1 MSARPSETSVARPSE
16 ASVVAVRENLVTIAY
31 TGRMTRNEVAFIH
44 AGERRLKAELLRVR
58 GHQADLQVF
67 EETRGV
73 RVGDTVELTGEMLS
87 VSLGPGLLGQV
98 FDGLQAP
105 LHAIAVRHGVFLQGG
120 DSISALDEAARW
132 PFQACVRPGDEVV
145 AGAILGTVPERH
157 VEHRIMV
164 PFGERGRLRV
174 EAVQSRLVA
183 AHEVIA
189 SLAREDGSELQVR
202 LSQRWPV
209 RVPLAATMLATGR
222 CERLYPA
229 AQLVTTLRLIDTFFP
244 IAKGGTA
251 CIPGP
256 FGAGKTVLQNLLA
269 RYADVDV
276 VVIVACGERA
286 GEVVETI
293 HTFPELNDPR
303 TGGQL
308 IDRTIIVCNTSS
320 MPVAARESSI
330 YTGMTLGE
338 YYRAMGHDV
347 LVIADSTSR
356 WAQALRETSGRME
369 EIPGEEGYPAY
380 LDSAIKAIYERAGAL
395 RWADGRQGS
404 LTMIGT
410 VSPAGGNLDEPVTQ
424 ATLGITKTFLAL
436 SSERAYRRCYP
447 AIDPLVSWSRYHA
460 QLAPWRRDALGAS
473 WLRTVDDVL
482 ALLRRADGVDQM
494 MQVTGESGVS
504 LDDYVLWLKAR
515 LIDLAYLQQDARDPV
530 DVSTSL
536 ARQGIALGRIR
547 AVLHRAFSFR
557 DKDEA
562 RRTFD
567 RLTGVLRNLNYAP
580 AESEDERR
588 YADDFSA
595 LLAEPTAEATQRE
608 AAG

>member
-1 MSARPSETSVARPSE
+1 MSETPRVSMGPAPA
-16 ASVVAVRENLVTIAY
+16 ASVIAVRENLVTITSAE
-31 TGRMTRNEVAFIH
+31 RMTRNEVAFIRT
-44 AGERRLKAELLRVR
+44 GERRLKAELLRVR
-58 GHQADLQVF
+58 GHEAELQVF
-67 EETRGV
+67 DDTEGV
-73 RVGDTVELTGEMLS
+73 RVGDAVDLTGEMLS

-105 LHAIAVRHGVFLQGG
+105 LQAIAARHGVFLQGG
-120 DSISALDEAARW
+120 DTVPALDPTARW

-145 AGAILGTVPERH
+145 AGAVLGTVQERH
-157 VEHRIMV
+157 VVHQIMV

-174 EAVQSRLVA
+174 QAIDSRLATTHEAVAR
-183 AHEVIA
+183 
-189 SLAREDGSELQVR
+189 LAREDGSSVQVG

-209 RVPLAATMLATGR
+209 RIPLASTMLATGR
-222 CERLYPA
+222 CERLYPS

-293 HTFPELNDPR
+293 HAFPELNDPR
-303 TGGQL
+303 TGGRL
-308 IDRTIIVCNTSS
+308 MDRTIIVCNTSS
-320 MPVAARESSI
+320 MPVAARESSM
-330 YTGMTLGE
+330 YTGVTLGE
-338 YYRAMGHDV
+338 YYRAMGLDV

-395 RWADGRQGS
+395 RTADGRQGS
-404 LTMIGT
+404 LTLIGT

-424 ATLGITKTFLAL
+424 ATLGIAKNFLAL
-436 SSERAYRRCYP
+436 SAERAYRRSYP
-447 AIDPLVSWSRYHA
+447 AIDPLASWSRYHA
-460 QLAPWRRDALGAS
+460 QLAAWRRDTVGAT
-473 WLRTVDDVL
+473 WLETVDAVL
-482 ALLRRADGVDQM
+482 ALLRRADSVDQM

-504 LDDYVLWLKAR
+504 LEDYVLWLKAR
-515 LIDLAYLQQDARDPV
+515 TVDLAYLQQDARDPV
-530 DVSTSL
+530 DVSTPLPRQGEAL
-536 ARQGIALGRIR
+536 ARIR
-547 AVLHRAFSFR
+547 RLLDHDFAFG
-557 DKDEA
+557 DKDAA

-567 RLTGVLRNLNYAP
+567 RVTGVLRDLNYAAP
-580 AESEDERR
+580 ESADAQRHAERF
-588 YADDFSA
+588 AA
-595 LLAEPTAEATQRE
+595 LLDTATAARAED
-608 AAG
+608 AA